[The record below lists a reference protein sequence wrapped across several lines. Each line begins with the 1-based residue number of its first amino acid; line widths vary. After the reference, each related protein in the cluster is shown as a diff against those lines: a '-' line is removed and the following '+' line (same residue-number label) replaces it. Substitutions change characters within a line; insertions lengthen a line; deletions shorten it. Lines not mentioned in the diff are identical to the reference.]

1 MWRLGTT
8 GVGRAGLCSAGV
20 GGLRSYGDELAVV
33 TVGRLGARVVG
44 PDAAPTELRL
54 TEELGRPA
62 VVNRAVAGLQAEIGW
77 VALVDPGVALAPG
90 ALDRL
95 RAAATPR
102 AGLLGPLLRDP
113 TRRQI
118 NSCGPRPALGA
129 LLRGRVLAQSTVD
142 GPTGWLDGRCVLV
155 RRLAWDSVDGYD
167 SRYAGTGTHPE
178 PADVDLGDRLNR
190 AGWLVVGVP
199 EAEGVV
205 HPIER
210 QGILDV
216 RGPESR
222 GQGLRRYVRDRYRAP
237 ARTLMALA
245 RRG

>member
-1 MWRLGTT
+1 MG
-8 GVGRAGLCSAGV
+8 A
-20 GGLRSYGDELAVV
+20 LRWYGDELAVV
-33 TVGRLGARVVG
+33 TVERRGAWIGG
-44 PDAAPTELRL
+44 PDGAATQLRL

-62 VVNRAVAGLQAEIGW
+62 VVNRAVAGLAEEIGW
-77 VALVDPGVALAPG
+77 VAVVDPGVAWAPG
-90 ALDRL
+90 ALGRL

-118 NSCGPRPALGA
+118 PSCGPRPALGA
-129 LLRGRVLAQSTVD
+129 LLRGRVLAQPAVK

-167 SRYAGTGTHPE
+167 SRHVGTGTHPE
-178 PADVDLGDRLNR
+178 PADVDLGDRLVR

-199 EAEGVV
+199 EAEVVV

-222 GQGLRRYVRDRYRAP
+222 GEGLRRYVRDRYRAP

>member
-1 MWRLGTT
+1 
-8 GVGRAGLCSAGV
+8 VGDVRA
-20 GGLRSYGDELAVV
+20 YGDGLAVV
-33 TVGRLGARVVG
+33 TVERKGARVVG
-44 PDAAPTELRL
+44 PDGTPTELRL

-62 VVNRAVAGLQAEIGW
+62 VVNRAVAGLPDAIGW
-77 VALVDPGVALAPG
+77 VAVLDPGVAFAPG

-113 TRRQI
+113 TGRQI

-129 LLRGRVLAQSTVD
+129 LLRGRVLTQPVLG
-142 GPTGWLDGRCVLV
+142 GPTGWLDGRCVLF

-167 SRYAGTGTHPE
+167 SRHVGTGTYPE
-178 PADVDLGDRLNR
+178 PADVDLGDRLAR
-190 AGWLVVGVP
+190 AGWLVLGVP
-199 EAEGVV
+199 EAEAVV
-205 HPIER
+205 HPEER

-222 GQGLRRYVRDRYRAP
+222 GRGLRRYAHDRYRAP
-237 ARTLMALA
+237 TRALMALA
-245 RRG
+245 QRG

>member
-1 MWRLGTT
+1 
-8 GVGRAGLCSAGV
+8 VGA
-20 GGLRSYGDELAVV
+20 LRWYGDELAVV
-33 TVGRLGARVVG
+33 TVERKGARIVG
-44 PDAAPTELRL
+44 PGGTATELRL
-54 TEELGRPA
+54 TEDLGRPA
-62 VVNRAVAGLQAEIGW
+62 VVNRAVAGLPQEIGW
-77 VALVDPGVALAPG
+77 VAVVDPRVAWAPG
-90 ALDRL
+90 ALDGL

-102 AGLLGPLLRDP
+102 VGLLGPLLRDP

-118 NSCGPRPALGA
+118 PSCGPRPAFGA
-129 LLRGRVLAQSTVD
+129 LLRGRVLAQPVVD

-167 SRYAGTGTHPE
+167 SRYGGTGTQPE
-178 PADVDLGDRLNR
+178 AADVDLGDRLDR
-190 AGWLVVGVP
+190 AGWLVLGVP
-199 EAEGVV
+199 KAEVVV
-205 HPIER
+205 HPIDR